1 MGLSQRH
8 LYVIGVSH
16 NVMLPDELSAYSLK
30 ADALTKASDI
40 LKESEGLY
48 GHLILSTCNR
58 IEFYIEAESLSPAR
72 DAATKAASLD
82 GERDAG
88 SFDSFA
94 YVKTDE
100 EAVEHIFKV
109 SSGLDSMMTGET
121 EILGQVKSAYAL
133 FVQKNTCTPLLNRLF
148 QKAIQAAK
156 WVRTNT
162 RIGRGKIS
170 IGSVASELA
179 ERIFDNLSEV
189 KILLIG
195 TGEAGG
201 AVAEA
206 LAIRGAK
213 NITVASRTWERAHML
228 ALKVSGAALPME
240 LALKK
245 LADFDV
251 VVCATN
257 AVCPIIDAQA
267 AKESAKARAGKA
279 QFLID
284 LGLPR
289 NIAEDAD
296 SENTYLYR
304 LEDLSKIANENM
316 ELRKADIEIAEQEIK
331 RKAQYLADR
340 IFGAEK

>member
-1 MGLSQRH
+1 MPNFDKHKNFHANKTEPHILCDMHTHSEN
-8 LYVIGVSH
+8 SH
-16 NVMLPDELSAYSLK
+16 DSACPISDMAEAQIKKGTAVFAVTDHYDGCYFDSR
-30 ADALTKASDI
+30 DIFSDI
-40 LKESEGLY
+40 KNSVKDIDRNIKKFDGQIEILKG
-48 GHLILSTCNR
+48 
-58 IEFYIEAESLSPAR
+58 IELGEPAWSPE
-72 DAATKAASLD
+72 DAAKAL
-82 GERDAG
+82 E
-88 SFDSFA
+88 
-94 YVKTDE
+94 
-100 EAVEHIFKV
+100 
-109 SSGLDSMMTGET
+109 
-121 EILGQVKSAYAL
+121 
-133 FVQKNTCTPLLNRLF
+133 
-148 QKAIQAAK
+148 
-156 WVRTNT
+156 
-162 RIGRGKIS
+162 
-170 IGSVASELA
+170 
-179 ERIFDNLSEV
+179 
-189 KILLIG
+189 
-195 TGEAGG
+195 
-201 AVAEA
+201 
-206 LAIRGAK
+206 
-213 NITVASRTWERAHML
+213 
-228 ALKVSGAALPME
+228 
-240 LALKK
+240 